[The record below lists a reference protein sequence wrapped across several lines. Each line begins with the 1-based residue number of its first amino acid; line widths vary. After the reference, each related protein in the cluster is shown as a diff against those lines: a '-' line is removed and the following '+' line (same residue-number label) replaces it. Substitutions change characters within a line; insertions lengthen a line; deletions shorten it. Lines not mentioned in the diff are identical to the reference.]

1 MMRQVRGRL
10 RVPVAMLILGT
21 GLAAA
26 ETVGHGW
33 HDAIPIEAVAVAT
46 AGGYFLVG
54 GLDNDIGAVYGSRG
68 DERQQTVRLR
78 AQALTAQVTIL
89 AVVIG
94 FMVQIARRAPTWPFV
109 VIAGVAAVSFVIG
122 LAIYGVHDTSP
133 GSPDGGQERSPA
145 GADPP
150 RSRS

>member
-1 MMRQVRGRL
+1 MMRPIRSRL
-10 RVPVAMLILGT
+10 RVPVLMLILGT

-26 ETVGHGW
+26 EAFGHGW
-33 HDAIPIEAVAVAT
+33 HDAIPIEVVTVVA

-54 GLDNDIGAVYGSRG
+54 GLDNDLGAIYGSRG
-68 DERQQTVRLR
+68 DERQQMVRLR
-78 AQALTAQVTIL
+78 AQALTAQLTLL

-133 GSPDGGQERSPA
+133 GSLDGGQERSPA
-145 GADPP
+145 DADPP
-150 RSRS
+150 RSRR